1 MNRLTQILKNIGLSE
16 KESTTYLSNLKVGTN
31 PASVIAKHA
40 DLNRCTTYTIL
51 ESLVKKGLVYQFE
64 KNKIRYYTAVEPQQ
78 LTSYID
84 EIKRDLA
91 HYRET
96 IQTMMPEF
104 EALRHSCQVLPS
116 LKSYSGKASITK
128 IYHEVLKETV
138 ISVWAIKSQK
148 KHEFFTR
155 FSPAFLKNNKIINL
169 IRRGKNSIEKIN
181 LTSPEQLD
189 ELKSCAPIQFICK
202 DRVFL
207 TSITEPYGIEIANL
221 EMVRIFQEQ
230 FDTVWRS

>member
-1 MNRLTQILKNIGLSE
+1 MNRLTQILKNIGLTE

-64 KNKIRYYTAVEPQQ
+64 KNKIRYYTAVEPRQ
-78 LTSYID
+78 LTTYID

-91 HYRET
+91 HHKEA

-104 EALRHSCQVLPS
+104 EALRHSCQILPS
-116 LKSYSGKASITK
+116 LKSYSGKSSITK
-128 IYHEVLKETV
+128 IYHEVLKETSL
-138 ISVWAIKSQK
+138 SVWAIKTQK
-148 KHEFFTR
+148 SHEFFTR
-155 FSPAFLKNNKIINL
+155 FSPAFLKNNKTIKL
-169 IRRGKNSIEKIN
+169 IRRGNDSIETIN
-181 LTSPEQLD
+181 LTSADQLKN
-189 ELKSCAPIQFICK
+189 LKACIPIQFIGK
-202 DRVFL
+202 ERVFL